1 MHQLLSSIAFLCLL
15 ALPLAAQEEALHG
28 TWEGTFADDE
38 IGGGT
43 MRLTFQADG
52 TFDFDLFVEE
62 PIGIPADGEV
72 PDELLDELTEVIE
85 VFSALE
91 GISAHGGT
99 YQVSGD
105 SLWVH
110 NDSVVEYIVDGESV
124 DVIEFWTPFIRFSA
138 RFFASFAAAFEEVS
152 EEDYRALEQEI
163 FDQMLAD
170 MLTELEEE
178 PLGLGLTLSGTYAI
192 EDDTLFITTTTT
204 DEDGVETIET
214 VEFHRIDVASAVA
227 QTTWGGLKAAWRP

>member
-1 MHQLLSSIAFLCLL
+1 MHQLLPSLAFLCLL

-28 TWEGTFADDE
+28 TWEGTFVDDE

-62 PIGIPADGEV
+62 PIGIPTDGEV
-72 PDELLDELTEVIE
+72 PDELLDELTEIVE
-85 VFSALE
+85 MVSALE

-110 NDSVVEYIVDGESV
+110 NDNAVEYIVDGESI
-124 DVIEFWTPFIRFSA
+124 DVVEFWTPFIRFSA
-138 RFFASFAAAFEEVS
+138 RFFASFAASFEEVS
-152 EEDYRALEQEI
+152 EEDYPAFEQAI
-163 FDQMLAD
+163 VDQMLAE
-170 MLTELEEE
+170 MLAELDEG

-192 EDDTLFITTTTT
+192 EDDTLFITTTTE
-204 DEDGVETIET
+204 EDGVETVET
-214 VEFHRIDVASAVA
+214 VEFHRIDVASAVV
-227 QTTWGGLKAAWRP
+227 QTTWGDLKAAWRP

>member
-1 MHQLLSSIAFLCLL
+1 MHQLLPSLAFLCLL

-62 PIGIPADGEV
+62 PIGIPTDGEV
-72 PDELLDELTEVIE
+72 PDELLDELTEIVE
-85 VFSALE
+85 MVSALE

-110 NDSVVEYIVDGESV
+110 NDNAVEYIVDGESI
-124 DVIEFWTPFIRFSA
+124 DVVEFWTPFIRFSA
-138 RFFASFAAAFEEVS
+138 RFFASFAASFEEVS
-152 EEDYRALEQEI
+152 EEDYPAFEQAI
-163 FDQMLAD
+163 VDQMLAE
-170 MLTELEEE
+170 MLAELDEE

-192 EDDTLFITTTTT
+192 EDDTLFITTTTE
-204 DEDGVETIET
+204 EDGVETVET
-214 VEFHRIDVASAVA
+214 VEFHRIDVASAVV
-227 QTTWGGLKAAWRP
+227 QTTWGDLKAAWRP

>member
-170 MLTELEEE
+170 MLAELDEE

-192 EDDTLFITTTTT
+192 EGATLFITTTT
-204 DEDGVETIET
+204 EEAGVETVET
-214 VEFHRIDVASAVA
+214 VEFHRVDVASAVA
-227 QTTWGGLKAAWRP
+227 QTSWGSLKAAWHR

>member
-62 PIGIPADGEV
+62 PIGLPADGEV

-105 SLWVH
+105 SLWVY

-124 DVIEFWTPFIRFSA
+124 DVVEFWTPFIRFSA
-138 RFFASFAAAFEEVS
+138 RFFAAFAAAFEEVS
-152 EEDYRALEQEI
+152 EEDYPAFEQAI
-163 FDQMLAD
+163 FDQMLAE
-170 MLTELEEE
+170 MLAELDEE

-192 EDDTLFITTTTT
+192 EDDTLFITTTTE
-204 DEDGVETIET
+204 EDGLETVET
-214 VEFHRIDVASAVA
+214 VEFHRVDVASAVA
-227 QTTWGGLKAAWRP
+227 QTTWGSLKAAWRR

>member
-1 MHQLLSSIAFLCLL
+1 MHQLLSSVAFLCLL

-28 TWEGTFADDE
+28 TWEGTFTDDE
-38 IGGGT
+38 IGEGT
-43 MRLTFQADG
+43 MRLTFQTDG

-62 PIGIPADGEV
+62 LIYPGDEAEV
-72 PDELLDELTEVIE
+72 PDELLDELTEIIE
-85 VFSALE
+85 MFSALE

-105 SLWVH
+105 SLWVY
-110 NDSVVEYIVDGESV
+110 NDNVVKYIVDGESV
-124 DVIEFWTPFIRFSA
+124 DVIEFWTPIIRLSA
-138 RFFASFAAAFEEVS
+138 RFLAALVGAFEEVS
-152 EEDYRALEQEI
+152 EEDYPAFEQEI

-170 MLTELEEE
+170 MLAELDEE
-178 PLGLGLTLSGTYAI
+178 PLGLGLTLSGIYAI

-204 DEDGVETIET
+204 DVDGVET

-227 QTTWGGLKAAWRP
+227 PTSWGALKAAWRP

>member
-1 MHQLLSSIAFLCLL
+1 MYQLLSSIAFLCLL

-62 PIGIPADGEV
+62 PGGIPADGEV

-110 NDSVVEYIVDGESV
+110 NDNAVEYIVDGESV
-124 DVIEFWTPFIRFSA
+124 VVVEFWTPFIRFSA

-152 EEDYRALEQEI
+152 EEDYPAFEQAI
-163 FDQMLAD
+163 FDEMLAE
-170 MLTELEEE
+170 MLAELDEE

-204 DEDGVETIET
+204 DEDGVETVET

-227 QTTWGGLKAAWRP
+227 QTTWGSLKAAWRR

>member
-62 PIGIPADGEV
+62 PGGIPADGEV
-72 PDELLDELTEVIE
+72 PDELLDELTEIVE
-85 VFSALE
+85 MYSALE

>member
-15 ALPLAAQEEALHG
+15 VLPLSAQEEALHG

-62 PIGIPADGEV
+62 PIGLPADGEV

-105 SLWVH
+105 SLWVY

-124 DVIEFWTPFIRFSA
+124 DIVEFWTPFIRFSA
-138 RFFASFAAAFEEVS
+138 RFFAAFAAAFEEVS
-152 EEDYRALEQEI
+152 EEDYPAFEQAI
-163 FDQMLAD
+163 FDQMLAE
-170 MLTELEEE
+170 MLAELDEE

-192 EDDTLFITTTTT
+192 EDDTLFITTTTE
-204 DEDGVETIET
+204 EDGVETVET
-214 VEFHRIDVASAVA
+214 VEFHRVDVASAVA
-227 QTTWGGLKAAWRP
+227 QTTWGSLKAAWRR

>member
-62 PIGIPADGEV
+62 PIGLPADGEV

-105 SLWVH
+105 SLWVY

-124 DVIEFWTPFIRFSA
+124 DVVEFWTPFIRFSA
-138 RFFASFAAAFEEVS
+138 RFFAAFAAAFEEVS
-152 EEDYRALEQEI
+152 EEDYPAFEQAI
-163 FDQMLAD
+163 FDQMLAE
-170 MLTELEEE
+170 MLAELDEE

-192 EDDTLFITTTTT
+192 EDDTLFITTTTE
-204 DEDGVETIET
+204 EDGVETVET
-214 VEFHRIDVASAVA
+214 VEFHRVDVASAVA
-227 QTTWGGLKAAWRP
+227 QTTWGSLKAAWRR

>member
-110 NDSVVEYIVDGESV
+110 NDNAVEYIVDGESV
-124 DVIEFWTPFIRFSA
+124 DIVEFWTPFIRFSA
-138 RFFASFAAAFEEVS
+138 RFLRRLLRRLKKSPKRTTRRLNRRFSTRCS
-152 EEDYRALEQEI
+152 LI
-163 FDQMLAD
+163 CS
-170 MLTELEEE
+170 
-178 PLGLGLTLSGTYAI
+178 LS
-192 EDDTLFITTTTT
+192 
-204 DEDGVETIET
+204 
-214 VEFHRIDVASAVA
+214 
-227 QTTWGGLKAAWRP
+227 